1 MKLKTLDLFSGI
13 GGFARGLEATDF
25 FETSC
30 FIEQEPYC
38 QAVLRYHWPDVP
50 VLGDIKNVR
59 RSDLPDPDPDVIC
72 GGFPCQPF
80 SHAGRQ
86 QAQDDPRHLWPEMFR
101 LIRECRPTWVVGENV
116 AGIIS
121 LGLDEVLS
129 DLESEGY
136 ATRTFNIPACAV
148 GAPHIRQRI
157 WIIAHADSQSEPD
170 GAFDGNARQRQL
182 GFEFGGSEAASHG
195 PDANGTGPHKPKE
208 HESDSEY
215 GQAELRNEQVREFGQ
230 VGRDVADPERER
242 SQGQWSNGNEEG
254 REDSERHA
262 ELCGRTVLADAR
274 RDTEGCDTELHGG
287 TAQRSEGKLQSGD
300 GGDDVADTERTGTGM
315 EEHRSSGQKRQSSDA
330 PQSKVLR
337 QEDGTDRSEGTT
349 ANSRNVA
356 DTQRKGEGRR
366 GVSRPGKNKGKNGKG
381 SSGQSR
387 GHGEARPEEWW
398 AVEPSVGRLVN
409 GLPNRVPQLRA
420 LGNSI
425 VPQIAEEIGNAIKVA
440 EQWKP

>member
-1 MKLKTLDLFSGI
+1 MRRLKTLDLFSGI

-38 QAVLRYHWPDVP
+38 QAVLRYHWPDVS

-157 WIIAHADSQSEPD
+157 WIVAHADSQSEPD
-170 GAFDGNARQRQL
+170 GAFDGNAGQRQL
-182 GFEFGGSEAASHG
+182 GFGFM
-195 PDANGTGPHKPKE
+195 
-208 HESDSEY
+208 
-215 GQAELRNEQVREFGQ
+215 
-230 VGRDVADPERER
+230 ADPDSQR
-242 SQGQWSNGNEEG
+242 SQGQWSNGSEEG
-254 REDSERHA
+254 WEDSERQA
-262 ELCGRTVLADAR
+262 GLCGRAVLADAR
-274 RDTEGCDTELHGG
+274 RDTKGCDTELHGG

-300 GGDDVADTERTGTGM
+300 GGDDVADT
-315 EEHRSSGQKRQSSDA
+315 
-330 PQSKVLR
+330 
-337 QEDGTDRSEGTT
+337 
-349 ANSRNVA
+349 
-356 DTQRKGEGRR
+356 QRKRKGRR
-366 GVSRPGKNKGKNGKG
+366 GVSGPGKDKSKNGKG
-381 SSGQSR
+381 SSGQPR
-387 GHGEARPEEWW
+387 GYGEAGPEKWW

-440 EQWKP
+440 ETDDQEN

>member
-50 VLGDIKNVR
+50 VLGDIRDVR

-157 WIIAHADSQSEPD
+157 WIVAHADSQSEPD

-182 GFEFGGSEAASHG
+182 GFGFMADAESNGWEQRKQNSGGGQKGTEPRQEHRFR
-195 PDANGTGPHKPKE
+195 NGGGT
-208 HESDSEY
+208 
-215 GQAELRNEQVREFGQ
+215 
-230 VGRDVADPERER
+230 VADPDGQRT
-242 SQGQWSNGNEEG
+242 QGQWSNGSEEG
-254 REDSERHA
+254 REDSERQA
-262 ELCGRTVLADAR
+262 GLCGRAVLADAR
-274 RDTEGCDTELHGG
+274 RDTKGCDTELHGG
-287 TAQRSEGKLQSGD
+287 TAQRSKGKFQSGD
-300 GGDDVADTERTGTGM
+300 GGDD
-315 EEHRSSGQKRQSSDA
+315 
-330 PQSKVLR
+330 
-337 QEDGTDRSEGTT
+337 
-349 ANSRNVA
+349 VA

-366 GVSRPGKNKGKNGKG
+366 GVSRPGKDKSKNGKG
-381 SSGQSR
+381 LSGQLG
-387 GHGEARPEEWW
+387 GHGEAGPEEWW

>member
-157 WIIAHADSQSEPD
+157 WIVAHADSESEPD

-215 GQAELRNEQVREFGQ
+215 GQAELRNEQVRESGQ
-230 VGRDVADPERER
+230 VGRDVADSDSER
-242 SQGQWSNGNEEG
+242 SQGQWSNGSEEG
-254 REDSERHA
+254 REDSERQA
-262 ELCGRTVLADAR
+262 GLCGRAVLADAR
-274 RDTEGCDTELHGG
+274 RDTEGCGNRVQGD
-287 TAQRSEGKLQSGD
+287 TAQWGEGSVDAGD
-300 GGDDVADTERTGTGM
+300 GGDDVADT
-315 EEHRSSGQKRQSSDA
+315 
-330 PQSKVLR
+330 
-337 QEDGTDRSEGTT
+337 
-349 ANSRNVA
+349 
-356 DTQRKGEGRR
+356 QRKREGRR
-366 GVSRPGKNKGKNGKG
+366 GVSGPGEDKNKNGKG
-381 SSGQSR
+381 SSGQL
-387 GHGEARPEEWW
+387 GGYGEAGPEEWW
-398 AVEPSVGRLVN
+398 AVEPSGGRLVN